1 MVEYTQV
8 GVEDEAIIPHPRD
21 PEWRQNLKRP
31 QWLRTSLRTDK
42 TYAHVA
48 AILRRGCLNTV
59 CRSAQCPNR
68 QECWNAGTATFMIL
82 GNTCTR
88 GCRYCAV
95 NHGQAEPVRADEPE
109 LVAQA
114 VEEMQLRYTVLTS
127 VTRDDLPDGG
137 AEHFARVVEAI
148 KARCPQI
155 GVEVLIPDFRDSEE
169 ALVRVLQAG
178 PRVLNHN
185 TETVERLFPTLRPQ
199 GDYRRSLR
207 LLERANRWR
216 REHGAKM
223 RLKSGLMVGLSEK
236 RSEILQ
242 VMDDLR
248 EREVDILTLGQYLR
262 PSFDQVPVMRF
273 WQEEEYEDLRQ
284 EGLKRGFSFVEAG
297 TFVRSSYHA
306 AKHG

>member
-1 MVEYTQV
+1 MVAYAQI
-8 GVEDEAIIPHPRD
+8 GVEDDATIPLPSE
-21 PEWRQNLKRP
+21 PAWRQNLARP
-31 QWLRTSLRTDK
+31 AWLRTSLRTD
-42 TYAHVA
+42 TTFARVA
-48 AILRRGCLNTV
+48 TILRRGCLNTV

-68 QECWNAGTATFMIL
+68 QECWNEGTATFMIM

-95 NHGQAEPVRADEPE
+95 NHGLAEPLRPEEPG
-109 LVAQA
+109 LIAQA
-114 VEEMQLRYTVLTS
+114 VEEMQLRYAVLTS

-137 AEHFARVVEAI
+137 AEHFAQVVEAI
-148 KARCPQI
+148 KACCPQI
-155 GVEVLIPDFRDSEE
+155 GVEVLIPDFRGSDE
-169 ALVRVLQAG
+169 ALFRVLAAG

-185 TETVERLFPTLRPQ
+185 METVERLFPTLRPQ

-207 LLERANRWR
+207 LLERANQWR
-216 REHGAKM
+216 KERGDEV

-236 RSEILQ
+236 RSEILR

-248 EREVDILTLGQYLR
+248 ERGVDILTLGQYLR
-262 PSFDQVPVMRF
+262 PSFNQVPVMRF
-273 WQEEEYEDLRQ
+273 WQADEYEDLRQ